1 MSLTPQEIVREL
13 DKHIVGQGNAKRA
26 VAIAL
31 RNRWRRTKVP
41 EPLRSEITPK
51 NILMIGPT
59 GVGKTEI
66 ARRLA
71 KLANAPFIKVE
82 ATKFTEVG
90 YVGREVDSIIRDL
103 ADMAV
108 KMVRE
113 EAMVA
118 VRARALDA
126 AEDRLL
132 DALLPGSSNTGESSE
147 TRQRFRKMLRE
158 GALDERELELEIQ
171 APTLGVEIMAPPGME
186 EMTSQLQS
194 LFQNLGQGRKRRRKL
209 KVQDALP
216 QLRDEEAAK
225 MVNEEEIKLKALK
238 SVEQDGIV
246 FIDEIDKIAR
256 RSGTYS
262 GADVS
267 REGVQRD
274 LLPLVEGCTVS
285 TRFGMIRTDHV
296 LFIASGAFSAAKPSD
311 LIPEL
316 QGRFPIRVELSAL
329 GVAEFVRILTEPD
342 AALTEQYK
350 GLLATENVALEFDRS
365 GVERIAEVAFQVNER
380 SENIGARR
388 LHTVIERLLEL
399 VSFEATER
407 AGQRV
412 VVDRAYVDEH
422 LGALVEDE
430 DLSRYIL

>member
-1 MSLTPQEIVREL
+1 
-13 DKHIVGQGNAKRA
+13 
-26 VAIAL
+26 
-31 RNRWRRTKVP
+31 
-41 EPLRSEITPK
+41 
-51 NILMIGPT
+51 
-59 GVGKTEI
+59 
-66 ARRLA
+66 
-71 KLANAPFIKVE
+71 
-82 ATKFTEVG
+82 
-90 YVGREVDSIIRDL
+90 
-103 ADMAV
+103 
-108 KMVRE
+108 
-113 EAMVA
+113 VA
-118 VRARALDA
+118 VRSRALDS

-132 DALLPGSSNTGESSE
+132 DALLPGSSNAGESSE

-171 APTLGVEIMAPPGME
+171 SPSLGVEIMAPPGME

-194 LFQNLGQGRKRRRKL
+194 LFQNMGQGRKRRRKL
-209 KVQDALP
+209 KVRDALP

-225 MVNEEEIKLKALK
+225 MVNEEEIKLRALK
-238 SVEQDGIV
+238 AVEQDGIV
-246 FIDEIDKIAR
+246 FIDEIDKVAR
-256 RSGTYS
+256 RSGNYS

-285 TRFGMIRTDHV
+285 TRIGMVRTDHV

-350 GLLATENVALEFDRS
+350 GLLATENVALEFDRT

-388 LHTVIERLLEL
+388 LHTVLERLLEI

-412 VVDRAYVDEH
+412 VVDRAYVDQH

>member
-1 MSLTPQEIVREL
+1 
-13 DKHIVGQGNAKRA
+13 
-26 VAIAL
+26 
-31 RNRWRRTKVP
+31 
-41 EPLRSEITPK
+41 
-51 NILMIGPT
+51 
-59 GVGKTEI
+59 
-66 ARRLA
+66 
-71 KLANAPFIKVE
+71 
-82 ATKFTEVG
+82 
-90 YVGREVDSIIRDL
+90 
-103 ADMAV
+103 
-108 KMVRE
+108 
-113 EAMVA
+113 
-118 VRARALDA
+118 
-126 AEDRLL
+126 
-132 DALLPGSSNTGESSE
+132 
-147 TRQRFRKMLRE
+147 
-158 GALDERELELEIQ
+158 
-171 APTLGVEIMAPPGME
+171 ME

-194 LFQNLGQGRKRRRKL
+194 MFANLGQSRKRRRKL
-209 KVQDALP
+209 KVRDALP

-256 RSGTYS
+256 RSGSYS

-285 TRFGMIRTDHV
+285 TRIGMIRTDHV
-296 LFIASGAFSAAKPSD
+296 LFIASGAFSASKPSD

-316 QGRFPIRVELSAL
+316 QGRFPIRVELGAL

-350 GLLATENVALEFDRS
+350 GLLATENVELAFDRS

-388 LHTVIERLLEL
+388 LHTVLERLLEL
-399 VSFEATER
+399 VSFEAAER
-407 AGQRV
+407 AGQRI
-412 VVDRAYVDEH
+412 VVDRAYVDQH